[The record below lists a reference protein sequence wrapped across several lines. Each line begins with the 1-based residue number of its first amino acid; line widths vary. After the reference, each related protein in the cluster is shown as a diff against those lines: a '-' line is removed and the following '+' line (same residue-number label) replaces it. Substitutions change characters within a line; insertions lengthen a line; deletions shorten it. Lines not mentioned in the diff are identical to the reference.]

1 MRHSCLPIR
10 GFACAAL
17 LCALAPAPSR
27 GAAAPPDSSRY
38 YVEEDGRGTGWFA
51 VGRATNA
58 QGQTV
63 YRGSGEKPGA
73 YKIRRFEVVVGPDF
87 VPVSSLVRMSAQ
99 GQPIEFTSTF
109 AGGKAVSTAK
119 VSGQK
124 MPVPEAR
131 LEGLA
136 FVLPGQVASAFAV
149 LSDWLAKRDAATFKG
164 TVKGYAP
171 PIVADV
177 AIAGLGQQTVQTGG
191 GSATVRAF
199 KLTVSIPASRQMPK
213 GRTQELVL
221 WQHPDGSFFGLE
233 AAAQKMR
240 AYPFPSDAKL
250 EEAPKVYPEVAVRF
264 VSGADTLAGTLM
276 LPAADPARTTKPP
289 AIVFVSGSGPST
301 RDEYVAGFPV
311 FRVLAEKLAA
321 AGCATLRYD
330 DRGVEDSGGD
340 YGLVTMD
347 ILAADAAAATAALR
361 GRPEID
367 PARVGLLGHSEG
379 ALLAGQIAAQVEQQS
394 GRPLW
399 CAMLLAGSASNGR
412 QIIMEQFEHGLAREE
427 TDPAKAS
434 AQRALQEQVLSYVEG
449 KAGWETVVALA
460 DSEDAANLELQKP
473 ALEAPWLRSF
483 LAYEPRPWLE
493 KLKVPTLVLHG
504 ELDTQLP
511 VAHGTAVRDLLKASG
526 NPTVSFV
533 PARGVNHLFQQAK
546 TGEVEE
552 YATLKPE
559 FAPGVAERITAF
571 VAMRE
576 RMK

>member
-1 MRHSCLPIR
+1 MRHIFSPVCSL
-10 GFACAAL
+10 ACVAFLSAL
-17 LCALAPAPSR
+17 SPAPARS
-27 GAAAPPDSSRY
+27 AAAPPDSTRY

-51 VGRATNA
+51 VGRTTNP
-58 QGQTV
+58 QGQLV
-63 YRGSGEKPGA
+63 YRGSGEKSDT

-87 VPVSSLVRMSAQ
+87 VPVSSFVRMSAQ

-109 AGGKAVSTAK
+109 AGGRVVTSAK

-124 MPVPEAR
+124 MPFPEAR

-164 TVKGYAP
+164 AVKAYMP
-171 PIVADV
+171 PLVADIEV
-177 AIAGLGQQTVQTGG
+177 AGLGLQTVQSGG
-191 GSATVRAF
+191 GSTEVRTF
-199 KLTVSIPASRQMPK
+199 RLTLKVPASSQLPR
-213 GRTQELVL
+213 GTTQEVVL
-221 WQHPDGSFFGLE
+221 WQYPDGRFFGLE
-233 AAAQKMR
+233 FIAQKMR

-250 EEAPKVYPEVAVRF
+250 EEAPTIFPEVSVRF

-276 LPAADPARTTKPP
+276 LPTIDPARTTKPP

-301 RDEYVAGFPV
+301 RDEFVAGFPI
-311 FRVLAEKLAA
+311 FRVLAAKLAA
-321 AGCATLRYD
+321 AGCASLRYD
-330 DRGVEDSGGD
+330 DRGVEESGGD

-367 PARVGLLGHSEG
+367 GARVGLLGHSEG
-379 ALLAGQIAAQVEQQS
+379 AMLAPQIAALTEQQS
-394 GRPLW
+394 GQALW
-399 CAMLLAGSASNGR
+399 CAMLLAGSTANGR
-412 QIIMEQFEHGLAREE
+412 QIIMEQFEHALARQEATPE
-427 TDPAKAS
+427 KAT
-434 AQRALQEQVLSYVEG
+434 AQRALQEQVLAWVEG
-449 KAGWETVVALA
+449 RAGWETVAALA
-460 DSEDAANLELQKP
+460 DSEDAQNLEMQKST
-473 ALEAPWLRSF
+473 LEAPWLRSF
-483 LAYEPRPWLE
+483 LAYDPRPWLE

-504 ELDTQLP
+504 ELDTQFP
-511 VAHGTAVRDLLKASG
+511 IAHGTAVRDLLKASG

-533 PARGVNHLFQQAK
+533 PARGVNHLFQLAN
-546 TGEVEE
+546 TGEADE

-571 VAMRE
+571 VAMRG